1 VAQVIKWLNRSVWGV
16 ASVHFTLGGE
26 VKMWAVGE
34 TIDRTLQAPNTGA
47 EWGGVSE
54 FEALAMPLVDSLY
67 NFANWL
73 TSNREDAEDLVQET
87 FLKALKNFHSF
98 QLGTNFKAWMFT
110 ILRNTFYSKVSRVE
124 RKNTVSFETED
135 ELPPLMSTA
144 NPESQLV
151 DYLGVKRIWSA
162 IEQLPLGFREVF
174 LLREVEEAS
183 YSEIAEI
190 LSIPVGTVMS
200 RLSRARSNLRTTLS
214 HSIERRPL
222 YPFFTSSSIMQEAT
236 LNEA

>member
-1 VAQVIKWLNRSVWGV
+1 
-16 ASVHFTLGGE
+16 
-26 VKMWAVGE
+26 MWAVGKTLE
-34 TIDRTLQAPNTGA
+34 KTLQAPNTGG
-47 EWGGVSE
+47 EWGGISD
-54 FEALAMPLVDSLY
+54 FETLAMPLFDSLY

-73 TSNREDAEDLVQET
+73 SSNREDADDLVQET

-98 QLGTNFKAWMFT
+98 EPGTNFKAWMFT
-110 ILRNTFYSKVSRVE
+110 ILRNTFYSEFSRVE

-135 ELPPLMSTA
+135 ELPPLMSTL
-144 NPESQLV
+144 NPESQFL
-151 DYLGVKRIWSA
+151 DYLGVKQIWSA

-200 RLSRARSNLRTTLS
+200 RLSRARSNLRATLS
-214 HSIERRPL
+214 QSMERPPIDSFL
-222 YPFFTSSSIMQEAT
+222 PSSSMMQEAT